1 MQNALGVPANLV
13 NDVIDIAKKEY
24 DRELSD
30 WEFANETQ
38 LINRAVSFMNQGIDI
53 TGALTQVTNDSAE
66 AGYTLSEKLKNKI
79 KTEANRIYTERQE
92 DRERSQEEADSLL
105 KTQFVNELEKNA
117 AVLAAVRRGDEAA
130 IMSAFTVALNQAPD
144 RIKSAILADRD
155 GIVQRLTSANAAGS
169 A

>member
-1 MQNALGVPANLV
+1 MESVGFDPRGLFTVTNLTSLRRAAVKEYIPEALRLIKQSKGQIDSTVLQNALGVPANLV

-92 DRERSQEEADSLL
+92 DRERSQEEADSPQD
-105 KTQFVNELEKNA
+105 T
-117 AVLAAVRRGDEAA
+117 VR
-130 IMSAFTVALNQAPD
+130 
-144 RIKSAILADRD
+144 K
-155 GIVQRLTSANAAGS
+155 
-169 A
+169 